1 MSSALIVIVAA
12 AQALTAPAVEAS
24 AAPAVSAEASAAPAV
39 SVEASAAPAV
49 SAEASAAPA
58 ADAAAPA
65 RDPAAGAPGV
75 EITIAAPSPEAAVAV
90 REDLEELLARHG
102 VTARYRR
109 VAAVDRD
116 EVLRPSAESPCALA
130 CIWLDLGGSVAGRA
144 FVYISATA
152 SDQVVI
158 RSLPLPSGVDEVAR
172 EEVAQIVATS
182 VEALQAGRPLPS
194 AASPTDA
201 AIAKTTRAPPPTTPA
216 APAAADTG
224 LWIAAGLGAGAAHE
238 GAQAVALPTAGLSLL
253 LGPEGRRWSPALWL
267 TVGAFSSDASSDLVA
282 VRFRGGELA
291 ALAAVGTTLG
301 ARVVARVGLGPGL
314 ELRQATPAVSGGAP
328 RGVQLDDPRIVPTFY
343 VRAAARFEVRLFGR
357 VGLFAS
363 AACDVRVVSER
374 YTVNHDG
381 VTEGIFQPDFLRPSL
396 LIGVDAT
403 LAGEGRP

>member
-1 MSSALIVIVAA
+1 VSPALIVIVAA
-12 AQALTAPAVEAS
+12 AQALTPA
-24 AAPAVSAEASAAPAV
+24 AVSAEASPAP
-39 SVEASAAPAV
+39 PAG
-49 SAEASAAPA
+49 
-58 ADAAAPA
+58 AAAPA
-65 RDPAAGAPGV
+65 RDPAAGGPGV
-75 EITIAAPSPEAAVAV
+75 EITLAAPSPEAAVAV

-109 VAAVDRD
+109 VAAVDRQ

-130 CIWLDLGGSVAGRA
+130 CIWIDLGGSVAGRA

-172 EEVAQIVATS
+172 EEVSHIVASS

-201 AIAKTTRAPPPTTPA
+201 AVAKTTRAPPPPTPA
-216 APAAADTG
+216 APAATG

-238 GAQAVALPTAGLSLL
+238 GAQELALPTAGLSLL
-253 LGPEGRRWSPALWL
+253 LGPEGRRGSPALWL
-267 TVGAFSSDASSDLVA
+267 TVGAFSSDASSDPVA

-291 ALAAVGTTLG
+291 ALAAVGTSVG
-301 ARVVARVGLGPGL
+301 ARGFARVGLGPGL
-314 ELRQATPAVSGGAP
+314 ELRQATPALSGAGATS
-328 RGVQLDDPRIVPTFY
+328 GVQLDDPRIDPTFF

-363 AACDVRVVSER
+363 AACDARVVSER

-381 VTEGIFQPDFLRPSL
+381 VTEGMFQPDFLRPSV

-403 LAGEGRP
+403 LAGEGLP